1 MRGMGNEKDGEAKE
15 EVFEANTCFGGRNA
29 GTWLQMRWKIGV
41 KNMTV
46 FQELTWIW
54 LIHGND

>member
-1 MRGMGNEKDGEAKE
+1 MGNEKDGEAKE